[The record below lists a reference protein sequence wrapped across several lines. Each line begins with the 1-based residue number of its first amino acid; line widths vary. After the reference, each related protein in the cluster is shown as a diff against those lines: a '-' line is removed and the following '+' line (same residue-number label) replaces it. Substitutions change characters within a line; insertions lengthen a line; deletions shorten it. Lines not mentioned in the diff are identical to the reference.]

1 MNAPAA
7 PQYDAIVIGAGH
19 NGLAA
24 AATLAGK
31 GRSVCVIER
40 AAEVGGM
47 SKTVPLAPG
56 VTAPQIAHLLYNL
69 DPRVAKELGLS
80 GFASKPLPTVC
91 LAEDGAHVVLGGG
104 AARFADGTAHPEA
117 AAHAALVAR
126 LRRFAAL
133 LGRLSRMSPPAAA
146 TDVNGLTDLASLA
159 RLGID
164 LKRLGKAEMR
174 EFLRILLSNV
184 HDLLL
189 DDFSDGPLAG
199 ALAAD
204 AVRGAYAGPRSPGT
218 VFSLM
223 YRLGNGGEVRLPMG
237 GMGAVA
243 GAFEAAAR
251 ARGCEIRT
259 GCGVARILVEGDR
272 ACGLLLEDGS
282 RLRAKTVLSSAGALA
297 TMQMA
302 GAAHFDVEAVRRLR
316 NLRAKGTT
324 AKVNLALSAAPEFP
338 GLDAAQR
345 AGRLLVAPSSTYVER
360 AFNPVKYGE
369 TSKAPVIEA
378 VIPSLTDP
386 GACEGGRHVLS
397 AIVSYVPYAP
407 KGGWTD
413 SARDDLAALT
423 IATLETYAPGLGTLV
438 TKAQVLTPA
447 DIETMTGA
455 PQGHWHHAEM
465 GIDQILTLRP
475 ANGMARYRFGPEG
488 CYLCGASAHP
498 GGDVMGAA
506 GRNAARQLLRDGGA

>member
-1 MNAPAA
+1 METF
-7 PQYDAIVIGAGH
+7 DVIVIGAGH

-24 AATLAGK
+24 AAALGARGK
-31 GRSVCVIER
+31 RVCVLER
-40 AAEVGGM
+40 SAGVGGM
-47 SKTVPLAPG
+47 ADGRL
-56 VTAPQIAHLLYNL
+56 AHLVYNL
-69 DPRVAKELGLS
+69 SQAERRRLGVHLS
-80 GFASKPLPTVC
+80 EVDTV
-91 LAEDGAHVVLGGG
+91 
-104 AARFADGTAHPEA
+104 
-117 AAHAALVAR
+117 
-126 LRRFAAL
+126 
-133 LGRLSRMSPPAAA
+133 
-146 TDVNGLTDLASLA
+146 SLA
-159 RLGID
+159 RDGRHVAIRGGSAAYADGGAHPDAAAYAALHARLVRFAGVLAHLAEAPPPGFEGGLTSLEGLREIARLGKVGLG